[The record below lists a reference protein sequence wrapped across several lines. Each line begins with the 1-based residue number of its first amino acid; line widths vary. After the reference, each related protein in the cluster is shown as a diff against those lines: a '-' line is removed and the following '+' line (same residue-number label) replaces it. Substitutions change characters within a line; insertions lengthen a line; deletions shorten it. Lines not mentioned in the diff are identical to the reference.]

1 MVTGRFILLTPGM
14 LGQMLSNP
22 EPLLAWNDWYRFAR
36 DVLDYEGDE
45 SVEYANLRSVE
56 SQNREL
62 LSSGWR
68 PTSQATLP
76 EISCSSY
83 GRSVHSEDPTHAT
96 GEQV

>member
-1 MVTGRFILLTPGM
+1 M
-14 LGQMLSNP
+14 LGQMLSIH
-22 EPLLAWNDWYRFAR
+22 EPLLHWDDWYRFAR

-45 SVEYANLRSVE
+45 SVEYANHRSVE

-68 PTSQATLP
+68 PTSQTTLG

>member
-1 MVTGRFILLTPGM
+1 M
-14 LGQMLSNP
+14 LGQMLSTHA
-22 EPLLAWNDWYRFAR
+22 PLLDWNDWYRFAQ
-36 DVLDYEGDE
+36 DVLDYERDE

-68 PTSQATLP
+68 PTSQTTLG

-83 GRSVHSEDPTHAT
+83 GRGVHSEDPTHAT

>member
-1 MVTGRFILLTPGM
+1 VVTERFTLLIQGM
-14 LGQMLSNP
+14 LGQMLSIP
-22 EPLLAWNDWYRFAR
+22 EPLLAWTDWYRFAG
-36 DVLDYEGDE
+36 DVLGYAGDE

-68 PTSQATLP
+68 PTSQTTLG

-83 GRSVHSEDPTHAT
+83 GRGVHSEDPTHAT